1 MAKDPSAPN
10 SIDLAHLYS
19 AELLEKLK
27 TQVDAPPEVRQQRV
41 EALKRALAEGSYQIS
56 PQRIAAAMLAEEDW
70 EVEPD

>member
-1 MAKDPSAPN
+1 MAKDPSPPN
-10 SIDLAHLYS
+10 SVDLADLYS

-27 TQVDAPPEVRQQRV
+27 TQVDAAPEVRQQRV
-41 EALKRALAEGSYQIS
+41 EALKRALAGGSYQIS

>member
-27 TQVDAPPEVRQQRV
+27 THVDAAPEVRQQRV
-41 EALKRALAEGSYQIS
+41 GALKQALAGGSYQIS